1 MFIMKILAAD
11 SAAFFRKVVCWVIF
25 AAALVACAPGEE
37 EKAAE
42 GATEGYQLTPIP
54 FNQVNLEDDFWQ
66 PRLRTQAGTL
76 VPFAL
81 DKTQPAV
88 ENLRK
93 AAQYLKGDTTDLPFP
108 HRYISSDLY
117 KVMEGAALLLME
129 NPDTALER
137 RLDEIIDIIADA
149 QQEDGYLY
157 VAHITG
163 VSKDHDHW
171 GGSGMGDEPYSFVVH
186 SHELYNM
193 GHMYE
198 AAIAYYRAT
207 GKDKWLKVAEKNA
220 RHINRVFFEGDP
232 DYNDGEPVN
241 QAPGHQEIELALVKL
256 YRVTGEKLYL
266 DMAGKFLDIRGRTY
280 APDGEGVMAPTYAQ
294 QHRPVVEQEEAVGHA
309 VRAAYQYSGMADVG
323 AMTGTDTYNAAL
335 DKIWHNIVDTK
346 MHITG
351 GLGAVHGIEGFGPE
365 YVLPNKEAYNETCAA
380 VGNVFFN
387 YRMFLLNRDA
397 RYMDVAEVALLN
409 NALAGVNLEGNRF
422 FYVNPLEA
430 DGVMPFNHGRPGRSP
445 WFGTACCP
453 SNIARLIPQVSGM
466 MYAYAEEDIYVTF
479 YAGSST
485 EIPLPGGTVALR
497 QATGYPFDEH
507 IRLTLN
513 PEKAQT
519 FSLKLRIPT
528 WAGDQFVPGELYDY
542 VQPDPAPW
550 SVKVNGKEQDVQ
562 AENGF
567 VDLRREWQ
575 PGDVVEL
582 HLPMPVRFNRSIE
595 AVAANRDRVAVTS
608 GPLVYCAEGVDNA
621 AKVQQFF
628 LEDLPGQPEI
638 RTAVIDTGV
647 LQNVVRLAMP
657 ARAKDGQGVRE
668 ESLKLIPYYA
678 WNNRGDA
685 SMIVWLPTQSDMIYF
700 TAGDELRGGRYFG
713 VKASSTSAYGSLEAI
728 VDGRQPADSRDRTI
742 PSWISDGGGAQSVT
756 ISLGE
761 QKAVRRIG
769 LYWLDARRMVSL
781 PAEWS
786 VEVRKNGQWEPLDL
800 QEGDAYRL
808 EKDQYNVV
816 RPATPLSCEAIRIN
830 MTAQPEKEAGILD
843 VDIQYED

>member
-1 MFIMKILAAD
+1 MKFLIVEGGF
-11 SAAFFRKVVCWVIF
+11 FFRKVAFWAVLALAL
-25 AAALVACAPGEE
+25 AACSTGKE
-37 EKAAE
+37 EKDA
-42 GATEGYQLTPIP
+42 GSLSDGYALAPIP
-54 FNQVNLEDDFWQ
+54 FNQVNLEDNFWL
-66 PRLRTQAGTL
+66 PRLKTQAETL

-81 DKTQPAV
+81 DKTRPAV
-88 ENLRK
+88 ENLEK
-93 AAQYLKGDTTDLPFP
+93 AAKFLKGDTTDLPFP

-129 NPDTALER
+129 NPDTALEKR
-137 RLDEIIDIIADA
+137 MDEIIDIIAEA
-149 QQEDGYLY
+149 QKEDGYLY

-171 GGSGMGDEPYSFVVH
+171 GGGGMGDKPYSFVVH

-220 RHINRVFFEGDP
+220 QHINKVFFEGDP
-232 DYNDGEPVN
+232 NYNNGKPVN
-241 QAPGHQEIELALVKL
+241 QAPGHEELELALVKL
-256 YRVTGEKLYL
+256 YRVTGKELYL
-266 DMAGKFLDIRGRTY
+266 EMARKFLDIRGRTY
-280 APDGEGVMAPTYAQ
+280 VPEGEGVMAPTYAQ
-294 QHRPVVEQEEAVGHA
+294 QHRPVAEQEEAVGHA
-309 VRAAYQYSGMADVG
+309 VRAAYLYSGMADVG
-323 AMTGTDTYNAAL
+323 AAAGTDEYNAAL

-387 YRMFLLNRDA
+387 YRMFLLHKDA

-409 NALAGVNLEGNRF
+409 NALAGVNLEGNKF

-466 MYAYAEEDIYVTF
+466 MYAYTEEDIYVAF

-485 EIPLPGGTVALR
+485 EIPLPGGTVGLS
-497 QATGYPFDEH
+497 QSTGYPFDEY
-507 IRLTLN
+507 IQLTLN

-528 WAGDQFVPGELYDY
+528 WAGEQFVPGELYDY
-542 VQPDPAPW
+542 VQPASKQW
-550 SVKVNGKEQDVQ
+550 SVKVNGAAQDVPL
-562 AENGF
+562 ENGF
-567 VDLRREWQ
+567 ASIRREWK

-582 HLPMPVRFNRSIE
+582 HLPMPARFNRSLE
-595 AVAANRDRVAVTS
+595 AVEANRNRVAVTR
-608 GPLVYCAEGVDNA
+608 GPLVYCAEEVDNA
-621 AKVQQFF
+621 GKVQQFF
-628 LEDLPGQPEI
+628 LESFPGQQDI
-638 RTAVIDTGV
+638 RTEAIDTGI
-647 LQNVVRLAMP
+647 LQNVVRIELP
-657 ARAKDGQGVRE
+657 ARAKDERGVRAE
-668 ESLKLIPYYA
+668 TLKLIPYYA

-685 SMIVWLPTQSDMIYF
+685 SMIVWLPTRPEMVYSRV
-700 TAGDELRGGRYFG
+700 GDELRGGRFAG
-713 VKASSTSAYGSLEAI
+713 VKASSTSEYGSLEAI
-728 VDGRQPADSRDRTI
+728 VDGRRPEGSEDRTL
-742 PSWISDGGGAQSVT
+742 PSWISAEG
-756 ISLGE
+756 GE
-761 QKAVRRIG
+761 QWVEIRLDGQKPIKSIG
-769 LYWLDARRMVSL
+769 VYWFGASRKVGL
-781 PAEWS
+781 PAQWS
-786 VEVRKNGQWEPLDL
+786 LEVKKNGRWEPFSLN
-800 QEGDAYRL
+800 ESDAYRL
-808 EKDQYNVV
+808 DKDQYNVV
-816 RPATPLSCEAIRIN
+816 RPSTPFSCDAVRIN
-830 MTAQPEKEAGILD
+830 IAARPEMLVGILD